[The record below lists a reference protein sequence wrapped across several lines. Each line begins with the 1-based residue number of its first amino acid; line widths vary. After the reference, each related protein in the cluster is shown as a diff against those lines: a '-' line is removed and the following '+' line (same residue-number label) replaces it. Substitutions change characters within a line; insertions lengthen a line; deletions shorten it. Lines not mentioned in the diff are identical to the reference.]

1 MLHTQKIAWF
11 PLPLDCHGCFSSFHV
26 ASALRP
32 EFWVRIFDIALDPHC
47 SWKQRLWNEP
57 HEPLKDFEIYDSLPG
72 NLMLLWPLSLN
83 NNGSIWPQ
91 GINRGIFQ
99 ANVLA
104 PCELWPSKAS
114 AFSTLACA
122 IALWILAIVYL
133 PDLATKMNDFLLL
146 TWIHLDDASNSNSG
160 HENVFRPGNI

>member
-1 MLHTQKIAWF
+1 M
-11 PLPLDCHGCFSSFHV
+11 
-26 ASALRP
+26 
-32 EFWVRIFDIALDPHC
+32 
-47 SWKQRLWNEP
+47 
-57 HEPLKDFEIYDSLPG
+57 
-72 NLMLLWPLSLN
+72 
-83 NNGSIWPQ
+83 
-91 GINRGIFQ
+91 
-99 ANVLA
+99 LA